1 MGSCSYSYFYG
12 DSCGNC
18 YKKKKSCYV
27 VETVQVTKLKK
38 KHKKKHKKYDNYDK
52 CHKKHHY

>member
-12 DSCGNC
+12 DDCGKT

-27 VETVQVTKLKK
+27 VEKVTVTKCKK
-38 KHKKKHKKYDNYDK
+38 KHKKKHKKHHKCDK
-52 CHKKHHY
+52 CH